1 MAQMTGQLDFDKIFA
16 AIKQLPKSQKV
27 QIWQSLDAELNR
39 DEINREFARA
49 LEEIW
54 AANAHFSEAEVNADI
69 KTAIREARAETTARR
84 S

>member
-1 MAQMTGQLDFDKIFA
+1 MAQVTVQLDFDKILT
-16 AIKQLPKSQKV
+16 AIKQLPQAQKV

-54 AANAHFSEAEVNADI
+54 TANAHFSETEVNADI
-69 KTAIREARAETTARR
+69 KTAIRQVRAETTARR